1 MVLLYKYCYP
11 KLPKSLKAALLSIK
25 GKLMWSVILRYS
37 TQTYLSMAIGAFLAV
52 KTIGESS
59 LVRKITIP
67 LQILYLALWP
77 AMIFTILY
85 RNRAVLA
92 YP

>member
-25 GKLMWSVILRYS
+25 GKLMWSVILRYT
-37 TQTYLSMAIGAFLAV
+37 TQTYLSVVIGAFLAV